1 MEQLQSLYRGDS
13 SDSLSNIMGMTY
25 QPQQATSQMAN
36 TALSSGMAAGAQIKA
51 TAMNNS
57 TQMAIANMNNNMAQQ
72 RLRMEQKQNTISN
85 RLNDDKFGLE
95 VDKFGASEA
104 GRIFGQQRD
113 VAIYNQN
120 VKRDD
125 DAATVAAKNAE
136 TQRILAMRPDKDRVR
151 KEIADDKEGLAS
163 WTIWDAESKV
173 VSDEIENNLK
183 AAEAAV
189 IPEFGTAEQIA
200 AGKKIL
206 ADRKRYRYMK
216 DNFAKRT
223 TWARD
228 QYNKQGSSFLK
239 PFFTSPLGNVADLR
253 KMAELGFQPDADTTP
268 PRY

>member
-13 SDSLSNIMGMTY
+13 SDSLSNIMGMQY
-25 QPQQATSQMAN
+25 QPQMATSQMSN

-72 RLRMEQKQNTISN
+72 RLRMEQRQNTISN

-113 VAIYNQN
+113 VAIYNQG
-120 VKRDD
+120 VKKDG
-125 DAATVAAKNAE
+125 DAASVAAKNAE
-136 TQRILAMRPDKDRVR
+136 TQRILAMRPEKDKIRT
-151 KEIADDKEGLAS
+151 EIADEKAGVAG
-163 WTIWDAESKV
+163 WTVWDAESKV

-183 AAEAAV
+183 RAEAAV

-206 ADRKRYRYMK
+206 ADRKKYRYMK

-223 TWARD
+223 TWARE
-228 QYNKQGSSFLK
+228 QYNKQGSAFLK
-239 PFFTSPLGNVADLR
+239 PFLSSPLGNVADLR
-253 KMAELGFQPDADTTP
+253 KMAELGFQPDAENATP
-268 PRY
+268 IY